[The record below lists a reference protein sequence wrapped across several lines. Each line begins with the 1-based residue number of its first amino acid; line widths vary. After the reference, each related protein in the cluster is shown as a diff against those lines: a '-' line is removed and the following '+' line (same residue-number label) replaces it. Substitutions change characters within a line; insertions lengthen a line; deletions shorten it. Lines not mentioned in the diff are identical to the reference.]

1 MDGFPGLPPQ
11 VIHATRPRRKP
22 WETTGEGNILP
33 FRLRVLPA
41 SAVEPFLHLDL
52 HSIPYVIGEQS
63 SRERCGCIAG
73 GVARTTPKLQLRQR
87 GRTHTLL
94 AGRLPFFQSA
104 RCQKGKG
111 VPEAC
116 VSAGQWRPAGHLRAE
131 PCASGAAARTRQAPR
146 AWKGQGRR
154 QEARKGLER
163 GGRRA
168 LAEQRGGGGGAHVC
182 WHCGLAVGVS
192 ASQASAAGAR
202 NAPRQCGSAGM
213 AGPSFC
219 LCVAVGGRP
228 S

>member
-163 GGRRA
+163 GGRQAIRGEMWRA
-168 LAEQRGGGGGAHVC
+168 RDSLRMAP
-182 WHCGLAVGVS
+182 S
-192 ASQASAAGAR
+192 AWPDATQ
-202 NAPRQCGSAGM
+202 P
-213 AGPSFC
+213 
-219 LCVAVGGRP
+219 
-228 S
+228 